1 MFLIRRLLS
10 TVSQNVSAFEHNL
23 MRDVRLRKE
32 MNEIMIKI
40 KEKEALHNYFRKCD
54 VSNNTLQLKNN
65 TSSK

>member
-1 MFLIRRLLS
+1 MFLVRRLLS
-10 TVSQNVSAFEHNL
+10 TVRQNVSQFEFNL
-23 MRDVRLRKE
+23 MRDARLRKE

-54 VSNNTLQLKNN
+54 VSNHTLQLTAN

>member
-1 MFLIRRLLS
+1 MFLVRRLLS
-10 TVSQNVSAFEHNL
+10 TVSQFEHNL
-23 MRDVRLRKE
+23 MRDARLRKE

-54 VSNNTLQLKNN
+54 VSNHTLQLTAN